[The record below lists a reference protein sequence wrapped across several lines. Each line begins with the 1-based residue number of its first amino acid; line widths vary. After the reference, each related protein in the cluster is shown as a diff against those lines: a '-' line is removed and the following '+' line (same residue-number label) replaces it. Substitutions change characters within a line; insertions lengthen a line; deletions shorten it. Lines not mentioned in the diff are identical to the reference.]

1 MPAQAEMAMLLVTGA
16 GGRYL
21 SRAFKTTG
29 RFVWSGE
36 VSGPASPSGF
46 NFGGG
51 AEVWGGRGYSGERAF
66 AVRAGR

>member
-1 MPAQAEMAMLLVTGA
+1 MLLVTGA

-36 VSGPASPSGF
+36 MSGPASPLGF